1 MNSNAS
7 VKVDGSG
14 VNRPEWLRLPD
25 VTRLFG
31 ISRSHCYTLIAE
43 GSIESISLKKRG
55 ALRGVRIV
63 KYDSISSYFASLAA
77 SA

>member
-1 MNSNAS
+1 MNSKPS

-31 ISRSHCYTLIAE
+31 ISRSHCYTLISE

-55 ALRGVRIV
+55 AIRGIRLV
-63 KYDSISSYFASLAA
+63 KYDSISSYFDSLPA